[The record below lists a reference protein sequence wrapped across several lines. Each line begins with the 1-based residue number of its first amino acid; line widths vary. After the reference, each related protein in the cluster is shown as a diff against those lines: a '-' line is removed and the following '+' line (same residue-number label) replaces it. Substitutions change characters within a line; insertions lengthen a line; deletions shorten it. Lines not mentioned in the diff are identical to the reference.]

1 MARTST
7 PLLTPG
13 GNAREIARAKN
24 QKKQADM
31 NKGKSN
37 DSGLTLAQRRERD
50 AAALR
55 AKQEVRGDD
64 SWPGCCCQKGG
75 TEKLGILQGNTVH
88 VNVRAVDAEFD
99 ESEPFEPASCGPM
112 CQHAMVGRCDDRVC
126 IWHLGRH
133 CVG

>member
-1 MARTST
+1 MARTSP

-13 GNAREIARAKN
+13 GNARESARAKN

-31 NKGKSN
+31 NQGKSN

-64 SWPGCCCQKGG
+64 S
-75 TEKLGILQGNTVH
+75 
-88 VNVRAVDAEFD
+88 
-99 ESEPFEPASCGPM
+99 
-112 CQHAMVGRCDDRVC
+112 
-126 IWHLGRH
+126 
-133 CVG
+133 

>member
-1 MARTST
+1 MAR
-7 PLLTPG
+7 

-55 AKQEVRGDD
+55 AKQEAAAAKKGA
-64 SWPGCCCQKGG
+64 QK
-75 TEKLGILQGNTVH
+75 
-88 VNVRAVDAEFD
+88 
-99 ESEPFEPASCGPM
+99 S
-112 CQHAMVGRCDDRVC
+112 
-126 IWHLGRH
+126 
-133 CVG
+133 

>member
-1 MARTST
+1 MARTSA
-7 PLLTPG
+7 PSLTAG

-50 AAALR
+50 ATALR

-64 SWPGCCCQKGG
+64 S
-75 TEKLGILQGNTVH
+75 
-88 VNVRAVDAEFD
+88 
-99 ESEPFEPASCGPM
+99 
-112 CQHAMVGRCDDRVC
+112 
-126 IWHLGRH
+126 
-133 CVG
+133 